1 MMLLVISGSNSVLDK
16 RQRFSETCKMF
27 LYIYTHAKWLRLPVR
42 QAFFFLEKHVL
53 CVPRNTFPCNIF
65 VLPCNAL
72 FALHRNTFVPWRERK
87 NGGNAKMAHKKLSP
101 VRDP

>member
-53 CVPRNTFPCNIF
+53 CVPRNTFAFPRNS
-65 VLPCNAL
+65 LY
-72 FALHRNTFVPWRERK
+72 FAFPHNPF
-87 NGGNAKMAHKKLSP
+87 
-101 VRDP
+101 RDPTALGLCATMPCHGSAHRIEY